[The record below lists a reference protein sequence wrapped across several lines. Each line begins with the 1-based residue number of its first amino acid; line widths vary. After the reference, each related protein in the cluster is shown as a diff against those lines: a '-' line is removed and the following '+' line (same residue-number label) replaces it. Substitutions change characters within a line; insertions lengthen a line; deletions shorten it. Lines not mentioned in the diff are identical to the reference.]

1 PQAMLNGAY
10 VQRRS
15 MEEVK
20 DREFERLDYLI
31 STDMDPFEKAYY
43 RERAREL
50 KGLVS
55 VDFVA
60 LFQKGKKEYDI
71 ALQDRDLIVVPAVEN
86 TVYVVGHVKNPGLLP
101 YEPGKSYE
109 YYIKRAGGYN
119 SGAWSRKVKIKKAGT
134 GELLSPRKT
143 QVEMGD
149 MIFVPQRVEKD
160 FWETFRDVAVVTTQI
175 ATMVMVIT
183 QINYWTSLRK

>member
-1 PQAMLNGAY
+1 
-10 VQRRS
+10 
-15 MEEVK
+15 
-20 DREFERLDYLI
+20 
-31 STDMDPFEKAYY
+31 DMDPFEKAYH

-71 ALQDRDLIVVPAVEN
+71 ALQDRDLIVVPPVEN

-119 SGAWSRKVKIKKAGT
+119 SGAWSRRVKIKKAGT

-143 QVEMGD
+143 HVEMGD
-149 MIFVPQRVEKD
+149 MIFVPQRMERD
-160 FWETFRDVAVVTTQI
+160 TWATFRDIATLTTQI
-175 ATMVMVIT
+175 STIVLLFI
-183 QINYWTSLRK
+183 QINYSKNFQK